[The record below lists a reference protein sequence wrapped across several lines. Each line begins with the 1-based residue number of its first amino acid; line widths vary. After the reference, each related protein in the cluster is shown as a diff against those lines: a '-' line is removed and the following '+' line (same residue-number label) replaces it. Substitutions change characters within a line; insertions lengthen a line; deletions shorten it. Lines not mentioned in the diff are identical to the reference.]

1 MFLEQQDG
9 TEVAGTVAYDP
20 SDDRF
25 MLFTIDEDTKPQNTL
40 SPVRSV
46 IDPLRSGPGNGLP
59 AAAVG
64 QRYLLTEATGSNTGN
79 AADWEGTLGQP
90 LIAKANDIVEYIDGQ
105 WQVVFDNASSPD
117 NLQYV
122 TNITTAIQYKWTGTT
137 WVKSYQGLYPG
148 GQWRIVL

>member
-1 MFLEQQDG
+1 
-9 TEVAGTVAYDP
+9 
-20 SDDRF
+20 
-25 MLFTIDEDTKPQNTL
+25 
-40 SPVRSV
+40 VRSV

-79 AADWEGTLGQP
+79 AAEWEGTLGQP